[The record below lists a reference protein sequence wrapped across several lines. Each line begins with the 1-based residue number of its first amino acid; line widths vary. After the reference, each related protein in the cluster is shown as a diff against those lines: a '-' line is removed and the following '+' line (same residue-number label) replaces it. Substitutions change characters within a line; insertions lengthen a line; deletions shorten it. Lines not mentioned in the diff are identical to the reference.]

1 MGEMDQLFCAFDFKR
16 RDEIEEV
23 EKKKQEKRGKNEVEN
38 PTDEF
43 HRVAATRNRSR
54 MISVDEIFII

>member
-1 MGEMDQLFCAFDFKR
+1 MGEMGQPFCAFDFKR

-23 EKKKQEKRGKNEVEN
+23 EKKEGEKGKERGRKS
-38 PTDEF
+38 DG
-43 HRVAATRNRSR
+43 RVPSATRNRSR